1 MLSPGAA
8 PPAALNRCAMTCAR
22 GYSIT
27 RGIFTAVNHPP
38 APPVH
43 PPRLQPPQPLTLVP
57 SPQFCL
63 FQNVTDLE
71 SHSARPL
78 PTGFL
83 HVVTGTPQGS
93 DISGSIYDL
102 VSKIV
107 LSGYFQWNS
116 GVFRQRCLY
125 VRRLKQRPKKK
136 NHDYCF
142 FLFYV
147 LGETY
152 DRLLILYE

>member
-1 MLSPGAA
+1 
-8 PPAALNRCAMTCAR
+8 MTCAR

-27 RGIFTAVNHPP
+27 RGIFTAVKTPRSACP
-38 APPVH
+38 SPRPQ
-43 PPRLQPPQPLTLVP
+43 PPRPLTLVP

-107 LSGYFQWNS
+107 LSGYFQW
-116 GVFRQRCLY
+116 
-125 VRRLKQRPKKK
+125 P
-136 NHDYCF
+136 
-142 FLFYV
+142 
-147 LGETY
+147 
-152 DRLLILYE
+152 

>member
-1 MLSPGAA
+1 
-8 PPAALNRCAMTCAR
+8 MTCAR

-27 RGIFTAVNHPP
+27 RGIFTAVNHPSRP
-38 APPVH
+38 Q
-43 PPRLQPPQPLTLVP
+43 PPRPLTLVP

-107 LSGYFQWNS
+107 LSGYFQW
-116 GVFRQRCLY
+116 
-125 VRRLKQRPKKK
+125 P
-136 NHDYCF
+136 
-142 FLFYV
+142 
-147 LGETY
+147 
-152 DRLLILYE
+152 